1 MCSICQSKYTSLE
14 SSSLAHKRSPGDNIY
29 QIIFTRYLY
38 NNHTF
43 AHLETMATNFARN
56 IKSLSGIAVD
66 PIISTVKYGPRGGE
80 NGASMYI
87 SMLVGF
93 PRLLLFPNG
102 NQSERD
108 ASQMLDEL
116 MGIGT
121 GIEGLPAQP
130 VGTLWS
136 VIPIDEKDGHHS
148 LVRLAWLEEAVNLA
162 RGAPAHVTEEKLYGS
177 VTTTLAVCSEEENE
191 SEMYGPFEL
200 PG

>member
-1 MCSICQSKYTSLE
+1 MHCQIPDKMCSICQSKYTSLE

-66 PIISTVKYGPRGGE
+66 P
-80 NGASMYI
+80 
-87 SMLVGF
+87 MLVGF

-108 ASQMLDEL
+108 ASPMLDEL